1 MYIQQ
6 KSRQKYGIFDLRH
19 SSRGAE
25 MRRTAEFEKTLHFYQ
40 DVLGLEPVRSWGEGE
55 NAGAM
60 LSTGDG
66 LLEIFASGKKLPQG
80 AIRHFAL
87 RTERVDDCVA
97 AVRAA
102 GYPITVEPKD
112 IVIAIPIRRSPQEL
126 LWHRPGGEQIEFF
139 QEKAL

>member
-1 MYIQQ
+1 MGSLIC
-6 KSRQKYGIFDLRH
+6 GIHHVALKCD
-19 SSRGAE
+19 G
-25 MRRTAEFEKTLHFYQ
+25 TAEFEKTLHFYQ
-40 DVLGLEPVRSWGEGE
+40 NVLGLEPVRSWGEGE
-55 NAGAM
+55 KAGAM

-87 RTERVDDCVA
+87 QTERVDDCIA

-112 IVIAIPIRRSPQEL
+112 IVIASNPPFPARIAFCTGPV
-126 LWHRPGGEQIEFF
+126 GEQIEFF

>member
-1 MYIQQ
+1 MGSLIC
-6 KSRQKYGIFDLRH
+6 GIHHVALKCD
-19 SSRGAE
+19 G
-25 MRRTAEFEKTLHFYQ
+25 TAEFEKTLHFYQ

-102 GYPITVEPKD
+102 GYPITVESKD
-112 IVIAIPIRRSPQEL
+112 IVIASNPPFPARIAFCTGPV
-126 LWHRPGGEQIEFF
+126 GEEIEFF
-139 QEKAL
+139 QERAL

>member
-1 MYIQQ
+1 MGSLIC
-6 KSRQKYGIFDLRH
+6 GIHHVALKCD
-19 SSRGAE
+19 G
-25 MRRTAEFEKTLHFYQ
+25 TAEFEKTLHFYQ

-66 LLEIFASGKKLPQG
+66 LLEIFASGRKLPQG

-97 AVRAA
+97 AVRDA
-102 GYPITVEPKD
+102 GYPITVEPKE
-112 IVIAIPIRRSPQEL
+112 IVIASNPPFPARIAFCTGPV
-126 LWHRPGGEQIEFF
+126 GEEIEFF
-139 QEKAL
+139 QERAL

>member
-1 MYIQQ
+1 MESLIC
-6 KSRQKYGIFDLRH
+6 GIHHVALKCD
-19 SSRGAE
+19 G
-25 MRRTAEFEKTLHFYQ
+25 TAEFEKTLHFYQ
-40 DVLGLEPVRSWGEGE
+40 NVLGLEPVRSWGEGE

-87 RTERVDDCVA
+87 QTERVDDCIA

-112 IVIAIPIRRSPQEL
+112 IVIASNPPFPARIAFCTGPV
-126 LWHRPGGEQIEFF
+126 GEQIEFF
-139 QEKAL
+139 QEQAL

>member
-1 MYIQQ
+1 MGSLIC
-6 KSRQKYGIFDLRH
+6 GIHHVALKCD
-19 SSRGAE
+19 G
-25 MRRTAEFEKTLHFYQ
+25 TAEFEKTLHFYQ

-66 LLEIFASGKKLPQG
+66 LLEIFASGRKLPQG

-87 RTERVDDCVA
+87 RTERVEDCVA

-102 GYPITVEPKD
+102 GYPITMEPKD
-112 IVIAIPIRRSPQEL
+112 IVIASNPPFPARIAFCTGPV
-126 LWHRPGGEQIEFF
+126 GEEIEFF
-139 QEKAL
+139 QERAL

>member
-1 MYIQQ
+1 MGSLIC
-6 KSRQKYGIFDLRH
+6 GIHHVALKCD
-19 SSRGAE
+19 G
-25 MRRTAEFEKTLHFYQ
+25 TAEFEKTLHFYQ

-55 NAGAM
+55 NVGAM

-112 IVIAIPIRRSPQEL
+112 IAIASNPPFPARIAFCTGPV
-126 LWHRPGGEQIEFF
+126 GEEIEFF
-139 QEKAL
+139 QERAL

>member
-1 MYIQQ
+1 MESLIC
-6 KSRQKYGIFDLRH
+6 GIHHVALKCD
-19 SSRGAE
+19 G
-25 MRRTAEFEKTLHFYQ
+25 TAEFEKTLHFYQ
-40 DVLGLEPVRSWGEGE
+40 DILGLEPVRSWGEGE

-66 LLEIFASGKKLPQG
+66 LLEIFASGRKLPQG

-112 IVIAIPIRRSPQEL
+112 IVIASNPPFPARIAFCTGPV
-126 LWHRPGGEQIEFF
+126 GEEIEFF
-139 QEKAL
+139 QERAL

>member
-1 MYIQQ
+1 MGSLIC
-6 KSRQKYGIFDLRH
+6 GIHHVALKCD
-19 SSRGAE
+19 G
-25 MRRTAEFEKTLHFYQ
+25 TAEFEKTLHFYQ

-55 NAGAM
+55 NAGTM

-66 LLEIFASGKKLPQG
+66 LLEIFASGRKLPQG

-87 RTERVDDCVA
+87 RTARVDDCVA

-112 IVIAIPIRRSPQEL
+112 IVIASNPPFPARIAFCTGPV
-126 LWHRPGGEQIEFF
+126 GEEIEFF
-139 QEKAL
+139 QERAL